1 MAEKNYIMQAV
12 VPEAPRTIDEQQLHV
27 YVPQGSTDNFGVFKP
42 DGQQFVITEDGI
54 LRVDA
59 SKLIQLAT
67 PSAQVIE
74 DGGETSAEVQF
85 TETDHTLLRQ
95 FQFIFKNIKGPIGAT
110 GLAALEC
117 SYVKTANK
125 QPSLTEQINI
135 PLNTF
140 NRTPL
145 SGEVATCYYV
155 DSTTSITYLIKAG
168 IISISGD
175 HAICYID
182 SVLRFTGDKGAD
194 GLDALTYSGTYTEE
208 REGGLNGEPI
218 NLPLANFSRHPEM
231 AETFLLV
238 YSVTET
244 GNVYIAVMS
253 VEEVGTENV
262 KCALVVG
269 TVNLIRGPKGEQ
281 GEKGATGN
289 DGVSITSVTQT
300 GVQGGTLVTITLSNG
315 QSTSFTVYNGINTN
329 FQIVDSLPTENI
341 STSTIYLV
349 PSTKPEAENIYDEY
363 IYVNNKWEHIGS
375 TSIDLSDYV
384 TKTFFDQ
391 NVGNATK
398 NYIDAQLSGKADASA
413 LNAKLD
419 KVTDGSMLPQAYVK
433 NDDGTQGMADY
444 IPGVFYFNYS
454 GVLNLDNFD
463 DVTITEGWNPSLT
476 GMYYCVS
483 PCILSIGQL
492 TGGVL
497 GGTTMWG
504 VNLSST
510 RTYDLSSVYFQGIA
524 RKATETGYE
533 YYNVVVQVDSSG
545 MILYATAQKI
555 ENAGNKVTAIT
566 GTGNDTNYPT
576 TKAVADYV
584 TSKEP
589 YHFTYE
595 WGTVLT
601 AEQKAGIQNDPECY
615 FYATNDEGVT
625 VKYKRSGVE
634 GNRYY
639 FMSMHAYTQYEA
651 GGLINVGQVFVD
663 ITAQN
668 DVIETEEIY
677 AENPKNKTDVLN
689 AQSTDDQY
697 PTAKAVFDYVTSKEQ
712 YHVELTGASGTLS
725 VEQYNKL
732 KADDNSYILIS
743 PTDVSTQK
751 NKFYRQ
757 EVAGSILTYCSENLL
772 DSARITILSDRTWTI
787 EEAAAENQS
796 NKTTTLSASSTNI
809 QYPTA
814 KATYDADQATLTAA
828 NNHTDT
834 AIANAITTTLNTPV

>member
-42 DGQQFVITEDGI
+42 DGQQFVITGDGI

-67 PSAQVIE
+67 PSAQVVE
-74 DGGETSAEVQF
+74 DGGETSADVQF

-95 FQFIFKNIKGPIGAT
+95 FQFIFKNIKGATGQTGAT

-125 QPSLTEQINI
+125 QPSPTEQINI

-155 DSTTSITYLIKAG
+155 DSTTSITYFIKAG

-182 SVLRFTGDKGAD
+182 SVLKFTGDKGAD
-194 GLDALTYSGTYTEE
+194 GLDALTYSGTHTEE
-208 REGGLNGEPI
+208 HEGDLNNKSI
-218 NLPLANFSRHPEM
+218 NLPLENFSRHPDI
-231 AETFLLV
+231 ADTFLLV

-269 TVNLIRGPKGEQ
+269 TVNLIRGPQGEQ
-281 GEKGATGN
+281 GEQGATGK

-300 GVQGGTLVTITLSNG
+300 GVQGGTQVTITLSNG
-315 QSTSFTVYNGINTN
+315 QSTSFTIYNGINTN

-363 IYVNNKWEHIGS
+363 IYVNNNWEHIGS

-384 TKTFFDQ
+384 TKTYFNQ
-391 NVGNATK
+391 TVGDATK
-398 NYIDAQLSGKADASA
+398 NYIVAQLAKVHNLYIEMYESSSVPVVGQALTLTNSNFARVPTVNQYFGLLEVVNTKDKYYSICQILSVDTTTCSAKVVAVTELDNGTEIDSIKASITALTTQLSGKADASA
-413 LNAKLD
+413 LNDKLD

-454 GVLNLDNFD
+454 GVLNLDNFS
-463 DVTITEGWNPSLT
+463 DVTITDGWNSSLV
-476 GMYYCVS
+476 GMYYSIS

-497 GGTTMWG
+497 GDTIIYG
-504 VNLSST
+504 VNLSSV
-510 RTYDLSSVYFQGIA
+510 RTDDRSSVYFQGIA
-524 RKATETGYE
+524 YKATETGYE
-533 YYNVVVQVDSSG
+533 YYNVLVQVDSSG
-545 MILYATAQKI
+545 MILYAAAQKI

-589 YHFTYE
+589 YH
-595 WGTVLT
+595 
-601 AEQKAGIQNDPECY
+601 
-615 FYATNDEGVT
+615 
-625 VKYKRSGVE
+625 
-634 GNRYY
+634 
-639 FMSMHAYTQYEA
+639 
-651 GGLINVGQVFVD
+651 
-663 ITAQN
+663 
-668 DVIETEEIY
+668 
-677 AENPKNKTDVLN
+677 
-689 AQSTDDQY
+689 
-697 PTAKAVFDYVTSKEQ
+697 
-712 YHVELTGASGTLS
+712 VELTGASGTLTP
-725 VEQYNKL
+725 EQYNKL
-732 KADDNSYILIS
+732 KADDSSYILLS
-743 PTDVSTQK
+743 PTEVSTQK

-757 EVAGSILTYCSENLL
+757 ETAGSILTYCSENLL
-772 DSARITILSDRTWTI
+772 DSARIIILSDRTWTI
-787 EEAAAENQS
+787 EEAVAEDKS
-796 NKTTTLSASSTNI
+796 NKTTTLSASSTDN

-814 KATYDADQATLTAA
+814 KATYAADQATLTTAK
-828 NNHTDT
+828 NYTDT